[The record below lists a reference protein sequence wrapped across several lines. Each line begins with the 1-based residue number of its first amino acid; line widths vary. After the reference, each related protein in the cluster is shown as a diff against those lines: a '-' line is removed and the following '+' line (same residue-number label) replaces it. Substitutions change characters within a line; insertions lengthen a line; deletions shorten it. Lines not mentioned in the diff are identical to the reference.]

1 MATRAAHLLVHA
13 DGRQELV
20 VDAGELAALQ
30 ATTPQGAFL
39 RAVTALRDDGLWYV
53 VGDPVET
60 FTAAKDGSRKALRAA
75 ALAKLTP
82 EERAALG
89 LP

>member
-1 MATRAAHLLVHA
+1 LVHS

-20 VDAGELAALQ
+20 VDAEELLGLQ
-30 ATTPQGAFL
+30 AATPEGAFL
-39 RAVTALRDDGLWYV
+39 RAVTAVLDDGLWYV
-53 VGDPVET
+53 VGEPVDT
-60 FTAAKDGSRKALRAA
+60 FTAENAAAVQALRAA
-75 ALAKLTP
+75 ALEKLTP